1 MSKENI
7 KQPISDGQLRDE
19 LIKLFESGMTAKSNS
34 YELLRTKFKI
44 EKQRC
49 LKMFDS
55 TLLEWQNLKDK
66 ATNEQI
72 QENAKELLKS
82 GLKSKIDWIL
92 ELQKELEE
100 NRVEESALD
109 FKTGKVI
116 RYYRTMTPTER
127 KGYIERIAK
136 FQGMDAPSKVA
147 QTDPDGNPV
156 MTSKDIDKLHTI
168 VEELNGKK

>member
-1 MSKENI
+1 MESK
-7 KQPISDGQLRDE
+7 QTISDGQLKNE
-19 LIKLFESGMTAKSNS
+19 LIKLFESGNTSKAKCSEVLRSS
-34 YELLRTKFKI
+34 YKLMI
-44 EKQRC
+44 QRFY
-49 LKMFDS
+49 KEYDIAYK
-55 TLLEWQNLKDK
+55 EWQQIKEK

-72 QENAKELLKS
+72 QENAKEMLQS

-92 ELQKELEE
+92 ELQKELDE

>member
-1 MSKENI
+1 MESK
-7 KQPISDGQLRDE
+7 QTISDGQLRTE
-19 LIKLFESGMTAKSNS
+19 LIQLFENGNTDKGKCLEVLGSK
-34 YELLRTKFKI
+34 YKI
-44 EKQRC
+44 QVQRFYKKC
-49 LKMFDS
+49 NE

-66 ATNEQI
+66 ATNDQI
-72 QENAKELLKS
+72 QDNAIECVKS
-82 GLKSKIDWIL
+82 GLKSKIDWVL
-92 ELQKELEE
+92 QLQKELEE
-100 NRVEESALD
+100 NVVEESLWD
-109 FKTGKVI
+109 FKTNKPI
-116 RYYRTMTPTER
+116 RYYRAMTPTER